1 MLSYVLSKDEIVVWI
16 ENGKIVKR
24 DLLRCP
30 LALRKG
36 DSIDNWLNDRAI
48 DSHRINS
55 RLLKKILRIS
65 DKSDKEVVLYNN
77 AVTITDNF
85 WVKDE
90 NSDLKWKD
98 VRFSNNYFDKLAL
111 LGDPDSFKLKP
122 SRNPELTNIG
132 SYEKCWR
139 LENNC
144 WVMYKKETINQR
156 FSEFLI
162 YRLGL
167 KLGFNMAKYELC
179 DIGTKTYDFTL
190 NNKYNFEPI
199 KSIMNDNEEYNDVFN
214 VLVSINKEIAKD
226 YLKMIYLDTLCF
238 NMDRHNFNY
247 GLLRDSDSGEII
259 MLAPNFDNNIALI
272 LNDKYPTV
280 DGGVSFL
287 RELFADFLF
296 NNKVA
301 KEMYE
306 ELNIRKL
313 NKEEIEEVLY
323 SINLDVDKEK
333 ILNFII
339 DNQNELLNIL

>member
-1 MLSYVLSKDEIVVWI
+1 MPSYVLSKDKIVVWI
-16 ENGKIVKR
+16 KDDKITKR
-24 DLLRCP
+24 DLHNCP
-30 LALRKG
+30 IALRNA
-36 DSIDNWLNDRAI
+36 DSINEWLSDRAI
-48 DSHRINS
+48 DGKRINA
-55 RLLKKILRIS
+55 RLLKKVLQLS
-65 DKSDKEVVLYNN
+65 SKSDKEVVLYNN

-85 WVKDE
+85 WVRDE
-90 NSDLKWKD
+90 DSDLKWND

-139 LENNC
+139 LEDNC

-156 FSEFLI
+156 FSEYFI

-167 KLGFNMAKYELC
+167 KLGFNMARYELC
-179 DIGTKTYDFTL
+179 DVGIKTYDFTE

-199 KSIMNDNEEYNDVFN
+199 KSLMNDNEDYNDAFN
-214 VLVSINKEIAKD
+214 TLLDIDKGIASD

-247 GLLRDSDSGEII
+247 GLLRDADTGEII
-259 MLAPNFDNNIALI
+259 KLAPNFDNNIALI

-287 RELFADFLF
+287 RKLFVEFLSKNEIAQAMYKELAI
-296 NNKVA
+296 K
-301 KEMYE
+301 
-306 ELNIRKL
+306 KL
-313 NKEEIEEVLY
+313 SKEEILD
-323 SINLDVDKEK
+323 ILNLIDLDIDKEK
-333 ILNFII
+333 IFNFII
-339 DNQNELLNIL
+339 DNQNALINIL

>member
-1 MLSYVLSKDEIVVWI
+1 MPSYVLSKDKIVVWI
-16 ENGKIVKR
+16 KDDKITKR
-24 DLLRCP
+24 DLHNCP
-30 LALRKG
+30 IALRNA
-36 DSIDNWLNDRAI
+36 DSINEWLSDRAI
-48 DSHRINS
+48 DGKRINA
-55 RLLKKILRIS
+55 RLLKKVLQLS
-65 DKSDKEVVLYNN
+65 SKSDKEVVLYNN

-85 WVKDE
+85 WVRDE
-90 NSDLKWKD
+90 DSDLKWND

-156 FSEFLI
+156 FSEYFI

-167 KLGFNMAKYELC
+167 KLGFNMARYELC
-179 DIGTKTYDFTL
+179 DVGIKTYDFTE

-199 KSIMNDNEEYNDVFN
+199 KSLMNDNEDYNDVFDD
-214 VLVSINKEIAKD
+214 LLDIDKEIASD

-247 GLLRDSDSGEII
+247 GLLRDSNTGEII
-259 MLAPNFDNNIALI
+259 KLAPNFDNNIALI

-287 RELFADFLF
+287 RKLFVEFLSKNKIAKTMYKELAI
-296 NNKVA
+296 
-301 KEMYE
+301 KE
-306 ELNIRKL
+306 LS
-313 NKEEIEEVLY
+313 KEEILD
-323 SINLDVDKEK
+323 ILNLIDLDIDKEK
-333 ILNFII
+333 IFNFII
-339 DNQNELLNIL
+339 DNQNALINIL